1 MNYKRILVVEDD
13 LELNQLVKDV
23 LEKELLQV
31 DSAYDGKEA
40 SLMIEKQ
47 TYDLIVLDIMIPE
60 KNGLDLLQEIRRE
73 KQTPII
79 VISAKN
85 EDTDSI
91 IGLGL
96 GADDYLPKPFN
107 IKVLV
112 ARVKALLR
120 RNDYNLGTEPFQ
132 EEELVYGDLT
142 LSLRTYKLYSGDKEI
157 ELTAKEYKLLKL
169 LFSNPGKV
177 FSKSQI
183 FEYAWGEEYINDIST
198 IQVHIRRI
206 RKKLEED
213 PSTPNYIQTVWG
225 IGYKLGGNSE

>member
-60 KNGLDLLQEIRRE
+60 KNGLDLLQEIRKE

-120 RNDYNLGTEPFQ
+120 RNEYNLGTEPFQ

-142 LSLRTYKLYSGDKEI
+142 LSLRTYKVYSSDKEI

-206 RKKLEED
+206 RKKLEEN

-225 IGYKLGGNSE
+225 IGYKLGGNGE